1 MPRVTAVLSI
11 SLPPEM
17 AREVEACCR
26 SEHRT
31 RSELI
36 REALRSYLQAAEIRT
51 LRIKMGRVPEVEPT
65 ADEIAAIHEGEADFR
80 YGRFRL
86 LEPSRR
92 GAQRSSSQRR
102 GKRA

>member
-1 MPRVTAVLSI
+1 MPRVTAILSI

-36 REALRSYLQAAEIRT
+36 REALRAYLREAE
-51 LRIKMGRVPEVEPT
+51 LRAPRPAPRDPRLPSGRKP
-65 ADEIAAIHEGEADFR
+65 R
-80 YGRFRL
+80 
-86 LEPSRR
+86 
-92 GAQRSSSQRR
+92 
-102 GKRA
+102 

>member
-1 MPRVTAVLSI
+1 MPRITAILSI

-36 REALRSYLQAAEIRT
+36 REALRSYLQDAEIRLQDAEIRS
-51 LRIKMGRVPEVEPT
+51 LRIKMERVPEVAPT
-65 ADEIAAIHEGEADFR
+65 DEELKAVRIGKAAFR
-80 YGRFRL
+80 QGKVQQL
-86 LEPSRR
+86 S
-92 GAQRSSSQRR
+92 AQRSRKRR
-102 GKRA
+102 